1 MSTFAARLDV
11 VAGNAAG
18 MSILVEDELLIGRH
32 ADGAGQLADDQEISR
47 SHARVTLDASGIC
60 TIEDL
65 GSTNGTFVNGLRIS
79 AQQELSEGDKIDL
92 GATTLVVGGLPTPA
106 LQETVSATAPQ
117 TTIPRERRRLP
128 RLTQPR
134 CRRNCP
140 ASTARHRCHQRY
152 RCSWRLTSLP
162 ARRAF
167 ISMMPP
173 SRCGWCSTPEHGAPP
188 PRSRVKNVSDRSEPA
203 GPRPGELRARELVAE
218 RARTGPRWTRRRVR
232 SRRPRDG

>member
-117 TTIPRERRRLP
+117 TTIPPGAQAPPAIDAAAVPSELP
-128 RLTQPR
+128 
-134 CRRNCP
+134 
-140 ASTARHRCHQRY
+140 
-152 RCSWRLTSLP
+152 
-162 ARRAF
+162 
-167 ISMMPP
+167 
-173 SRCGWCSTPEHGAPP
+173 GEHGATPMPP
-188 PRSRVKNVSDRSEPA
+188 TLSLQLEVDFVAREARLYLDDASEPVRLVFHA
-203 GPRPGELRARELVAE
+203 GAWRSAPAQPSEE
-218 RARTGPRWTRRRVR
+218 RL
-232 SRRPRDG
+232 